1 MKPTARNAAIV
12 GLVVGIVCLV
22 ALRLLYGQSDQRADN
37 NAAVVQSF
45 ADQAAEACADP
56 AQRIE
61 LAESG
66 FSCSAIESA
75 AENIEADTTLISGPR
90 GDTGPPG
97 PTGPPGADGRDGDPG
112 ATGPR
117 GATGPAGKAGEPG
130 LPGPTGP
137 TGPTGSAGDD
147 GSTGPAG
154 PKGDRGE
161 PGPPG
166 PEGDTGPAGE
176 QGPHGEPGPPGD
188 VGPAGPIGP
197 TGVGIAGIACDAAT
211 PFTLTVTY
219 TDGTTATYSCGGPP
233 SPVE

>member
-1 MKPTARNAAIV
+1 MKPTARNTAIV
-12 GLVVGIVCLV
+12 GLVVGIACLV
-22 ALRLLYGQSDQRADN
+22 ALRLLYGQSEQRADN

-75 AENIEADTTLISGPR
+75 AENIEADTTLIPGPR
-90 GDTGPPG
+90 GATGPEG
-97 PTGPPGADGRDGDPG
+97 PTGPPGADGRDGEPG

-137 TGPTGSAGDD
+137 IGPAGDD
-147 GSTGPAG
+147 GSTGLTG

-161 PGPPG
+161 PGAPG
-166 PEGDTGPAGE
+166 PKGDTGPAGE
-176 QGPHGEPGPPGD
+176 PGPRGEPGPQGD
-188 VGPAGPIGP
+188 IGPAGPSGP
-197 TGVGIAGIACDAAT
+197 TGVGIAGVACDTAT

-219 TDGTTATYSCGGPP
+219 TDGTTATYSCGGPT
-233 SPVE
+233 SPLE

>member
-22 ALRLLYGQSDQRADN
+22 ALRLLYGQSEQRADN

-45 ADQAAEACADP
+45 ADQAAEACADS
-56 AQRIE
+56 AQRVE

-66 FSCSAIESA
+66 FSCSAIEQA
-75 AENIEADTTLISGPR
+75 ADNIEADTTLIPGPR
-90 GDTGPPG
+90 GATGPTG
-97 PTGPPGADGRDGDPG
+97 PTGPPGADGRDGAPG

-137 TGPTGSAGDD
+137 IGPAGDD
-147 GSTGPAG
+147 GSAGPTGPAG

-161 PGPPG
+161 QGPTG
-166 PEGDTGPAGE
+166 PKGDTGPAGE
-176 QGPHGEPGPPGD
+176 PGPRGEPGPQGD

-197 TGVGIAGIACDAAT
+197 TGVGVAGISCDTPT
-211 PFTLTVTY
+211 PFTLVVTY
-219 TDGTTATYSCGGPP
+219 TDGTTATYSCGGPVP
-233 SPVE
+233 AE

>member
-22 ALRLLYGQSDQRADN
+22 GLRLLYGQSEQRADN

-45 ADQAAEACADP
+45 ADQAAAACADP

-75 AENIEADTTLISGPR
+75 AENIEADTTLIPGPR
-90 GDTGPPG
+90 GATGPPG

-130 LPGPTGP
+130 LPGPAGP
-137 TGPTGSAGDD
+137 AGED

-154 PKGDRGE
+154 PKGDRGDQGTPGPKGDSGAPGE
-161 PGPPG
+161 PGPR
-166 PEGDTGPAGE
+166 
-176 QGPHGEPGPPGD
+176 GEPGPPGD
-188 VGPAGPIGP
+188 VGPAGPAGPPGIGV
-197 TGVGIAGIACDAAT
+197 TGIACESTT

-219 TDGTTATYSCGGPP
+219 TDGTSATYSCGGPA
-233 SPVE
+233 SPPE

>member
-1 MKPTARNAAIV
+1 MKPTARNAAII

-22 ALRLLYGQSDQRADN
+22 ALRLLYGQSEQRADN

-66 FSCSAIESA
+66 FSCSAIEQA
-75 AENIEADTTLISGPR
+75 ADNIEVDTTLIPGPR
-90 GDTGPPG
+90 GATGPTG
-97 PTGPPGADGRDGDPG
+97 PAGPPGADGRDGAPG
-112 ATGPR
+112 GTGPR

-137 TGPTGSAGDD
+137 VGPAGDD
-147 GSTGPAG
+147 GNVGPAG

-161 PGPPG
+161 QGPPG
-166 PEGDTGPAGE
+166 PKGDTGPAGE
-176 QGPHGEPGPPGD
+176 PGPRGEPGTQGDPGPI
-188 VGPAGPIGP
+188 GPAGPA
-197 TGVGIAGIACDAAT
+197 GVGIAGLACDTAA

-219 TDGTTATYSCGGPP
+219 TDGTTATYSCGGPGP
-233 SPVE
+233 IE